1 MHLDVLQD
9 CKIVSTNEL
18 EKMFQ
23 PLGSIAGSIYR
34 VSCTKSIYVH
44 LQPFQ
49 QTLSCCVFCFV
60 FLVGGCS
67 VAIGLLAPTPNGWPT
82 VLGTC
87 GIGNFNKVAQDTW
100 CSCNNAWKC
109 T

>member
-23 PLGSIAGSIYR
+23 PFGSIAGSIYR

-44 LQPFQ
+44 LQLFQ
-49 QTLSCCVFCFV
+49 KTLSCCDFFFV
-60 FLVGGCS
+60 SGCHRHWPQMDGLPFW
-67 VAIGLLAPTPNGWPT
+67 VCVVLAISTTKWLEIPGVVVIMLGIVDEH
-82 VLGTC
+82 VLYT
-87 GIGNFNKVAQDTW
+87 I
-100 CSCNNAWKC
+100 
-109 T
+109 